1 MINSDTIRGHID
13 AIILK
18 LLMERDKYGYEMA
31 SEIKSRSQDLFPIK
45 EATLYSAVTRLES
58 RELISSYMGEKTH
71 GGQRR
76 YYKITSFGRAYY
88 AEILKEWQ
96 QLRQIMTALLG
107 SDGQ

>member
-18 LLMERDKYGYEMA
+18 LLMERDKYGYELA

-71 GGQRR
+71 GGKRR